1 VKKADQHYLRQ
12 VRYRYKLSN
21 ADYYALFELQGG
33 RCAICQVTQE
43 EMGERLAV
51 DHEHATGKVRGLLCR
66 PCNKSLGAHEL
77 RETSAFSSYKAWP
90 PMRELQYRRETPIDE
105 QVHPY

>member
-1 VKKADQHYLRQ
+1 VRKNEKHYLRQ
-12 VRYRYKLSN
+12 VKYKYKLSS
-21 ADYYALFELQGG
+21 ADYRALFDIQGG
-33 RCAICQVTQE
+33 RCGICQVHHE

-51 DHEHATGKVRGLLCR
+51 DHDHASGKVRGLLCR

-77 RETSAFSSYKAWP
+77 RGTSAWICYLTWP
-90 PMRELQYRRETPIDE
+90 PMRELEYRRNTPPDE